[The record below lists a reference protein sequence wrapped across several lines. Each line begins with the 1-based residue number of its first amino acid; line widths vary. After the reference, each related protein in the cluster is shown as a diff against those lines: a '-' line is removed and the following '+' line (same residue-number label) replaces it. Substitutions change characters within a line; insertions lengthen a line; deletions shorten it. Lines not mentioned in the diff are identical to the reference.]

1 MCGAPKTQ
9 EVVQKTEL
17 DPNLQRLLYGGIF
30 QGPQPIEP
38 PAPIMPAA
46 SSYDGGGG
54 SDNNNGGGDSGSF
67 SNSFAS
73 SNMRS
78 YLPGGIN
85 TVNPESRLNR
95 TVAAFFDSPQQK
107 PTAADRP
114 AQRPSGYGVERDA
127 SGQART
133 VRMAMGGP
141 VMPQMGI
148 ASLNRG
154 QMPVMGGRLP
164 NLSDPMTA
172 ATLAMAVRNPQM
184 QYGNIMAPP
193 AGFAMGGYIEGP
205 GTGTSDSVDAVIMQ
219 NGRPVQEALLSDGE
233 FVMTERAVRGAGGGD
248 REKGAAKMYEMMRQ
262 FERGGRV

>member
-9 EVVQKTEL
+9 EIVQKTEL

-30 QGPQPIEP
+30 QGPQPVAP
-38 PAPIMPAA
+38 PAPAAPAA
-46 SSYDGGGG
+46 SSSNDDGG
-54 SDNNNGGGDSGSF
+54 SDNNGGGDFGSF

-78 YLPGGIN
+78 YLPGGIA

-148 ASLNRG
+148 ASFNQG
-154 QMPVMGGRLP
+154 QMPMMGGQLP

-172 ATLAMAVRNPQM
+172 ATLAMAIRSPQM
-184 QYGNIMAPP
+184 QYGNVMAPP
-193 AGFAMGGYIEGP
+193 AGFKVGGYIEGP
-205 GTGTSDSVDAVIMQ
+205 
-219 NGRPVQEALLSDGE
+219 
-233 FVMTERAVRGAGGGD
+233 
-248 REKGAAKMYEMMRQ
+248 
-262 FERGGRV
+262 ERGPATQSTP